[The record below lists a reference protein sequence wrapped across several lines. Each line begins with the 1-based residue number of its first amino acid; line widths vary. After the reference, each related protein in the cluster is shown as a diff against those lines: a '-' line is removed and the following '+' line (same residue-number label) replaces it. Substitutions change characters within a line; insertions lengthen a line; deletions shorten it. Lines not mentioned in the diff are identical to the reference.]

1 MARQSP
7 FLSRRRDT
15 LAFRIAVPAS
25 LRWLLGSR
33 ELTRSLR
40 TGDRRTA
47 LPRALAMAATAKLL
61 FYELKLMAGS
71 DEKKL
76 LALVEAAKRKL
87 DLAATKNEHDEEL
100 LGQRREFLREL
111 EHTELRTKAAVL
123 DQLVAAGLASR
134 TEGRTADALA
144 HSAPFPLPPTP
155 DEAPMLSKVIG
166 QFLTKYPA
174 KKKEMLKKHQTVLRL
189 LLEVLGDR
197 PVSSLKQMDLN
208 RFFDLL
214 HRLPPRWSDELR
226 KRKCSVREL
235 SAMHHP
241 KLMGPKTF
249 DDTYKA
255 SVRAFLVAA
264 KKDWRDQGF
273 PEAIA
278 TDGIEYVG
286 DRESDEKKQREFY
299 PEELKRLFEGKEMR
313 GFAADVRKAHYYWLP
328 LLGLFTGARVNEI
341 CQINPVTDIAEA
353 DGILFFWLTIETE
366 GDPRVSKSLKNKGSR
381 RKLPIHSKLI
391 ELGFL
396 NYVDSIRASGSK
408 LIFPGWN
415 PSKGRAAAEA
425 EKWFRALLVTT
436 GLRDLTPKRCLLGMH
451 AFRSTLMNTA
461 LNVGVRIES
470 ITGHSDE
477 DKSSVVKGYEGEV
490 WLKNK
495 KLLLEK
501 ITFDVNFI
509 VPAHATSI

>member
-1 MARQSP
+1 
-7 FLSRRRDT
+7 
-15 LAFRIAVPAS
+15 
-25 LRWLLGSR
+25 
-33 ELTRSLR
+33 
-40 TGDRRTA
+40 
-47 LPRALAMAATAKLL
+47 MAATAKRL
-61 FYELKLMAGS
+61 FYELELMSGS

-111 EHTELRTKAAVL
+111 EHTELRAKAAVL
-123 DQLVAAGLASR
+123 DQVVAAGLVNR
-134 TEGRTADALA
+134 TEGRIGDALA
-144 HSAPFPLPPTP
+144 HSVPSAPPPTP
-155 DEAPMLSKVIG
+155 DAAPLLSKVIR

-208 RFFDLL
+208 GFFDLL

-278 TDGIEYVG
+278 TDGIEYLG

-299 PEELKRLFEGKEMR
+299 PEELKLKRLFEGNEMR
-313 GFAADVRKAHYYWLP
+313 GFAVDVGKAHYYWLP

-341 CQINPVTDIAEA
+341 CQINPSTDIGEE
-353 DGILFFWLTIETE
+353 GSIPFFWLTIETE

-396 NYVDSIRASGSK
+396 SYVD
-408 LIFPGWN
+408 
-415 PSKGRAAAEA
+415 
-425 EKWFRALLVTT
+425 
-436 GLRDLTPKRCLLGMH
+436 
-451 AFRSTLMNTA
+451 
-461 LNVGVRIES
+461 
-470 ITGHSDE
+470 
-477 DKSSVVKGYEGEV
+477 
-490 WLKNK
+490 
-495 KLLLEK
+495 
-501 ITFDVNFI
+501 
-509 VPAHATSI
+509 